1 MATHSSVLAWRI
13 PGTGEPG
20 GLPSVGSHRVGH
32 DWSDLAAAAL
42 EHKLSRGPVFQV
54 RTFSSERTL
63 LVTLS
68 DTILYYSEYI
78 NQWKRCFKHKV
89 LHIWYCHMNSEKP
102 TYTFIYDS
110 VPFGRLMFLP
120 KITSKAG
127 LNILKIIFHAS
138 ESMEA
143 KRTGGSRIPERE
155 EARMNGP
162 ALCNYINPWGTCW
175 AWGQVKGWNAGFF

>member
-1 MATHSSVLAWRI
+1 
-13 PGTGEPG
+13 
-20 GLPSVGSHRVGH
+20 
-32 DWSDLAAAAL
+32 
-42 EHKLSRGPVFQV
+42 
-54 RTFSSERTL
+54 
-63 LVTLS
+63 
-68 DTILYYSEYI
+68 
-78 NQWKRCFKHKV
+78 
-89 LHIWYCHMNSEKP
+89 MNSEKP

-162 ALCNYINPWGTCW
+162 ALCNYINPWGTC
-175 AWGQVKGWNAGFF
+175 